1 MYSTLQQALKHNA
14 AGLDA
19 ELYYD
24 EAFRFCK
31 KWFKSA
37 LDEGLMIWRARNLH
51 KHNGNI
57 QECTPYLD
65 LRSDYFAA
73 VRYLDSNGF
82 TLPDKS
88 QIRSMRREGMQR
100 FIDKADDVRAASSI
114 LAHLKVNGKLLSKEE
129 KRSRQRAQRQQQRE
143 S

>member
-1 MYSTLQQALKHNA
+1 MGPLSKTMQKLNRLTYIAQHFATSRKGTIGQ
-14 AGLDA
+14 LDH
-19 ELYYD
+19 LT
-24 EAFRFCK
+24 F
-31 KWFKSA
+31 WP
-37 LDEGLMIWRARNLH
+37 
-51 KHNGNI
+51 
-57 QECTPYLD
+57 ECIPYLD

-82 TLPDKS
+82 NLPDKS

-100 FIDKADDVRAASSI
+100 YIDKADDARAASSI
-114 LAHLKVNGKLLSKEE
+114 LSHLKVNGKLLSKEE

>member
-1 MYSTLQQALKHNA
+1 MEATSQRHASLNVDY
-14 AGLDA
+14 
-19 ELYYD
+19 E
-24 EAFRFCK
+24 EAFKFCK

-57 QECTPYLD
+57 KECIPYLD
-65 LRSDYFAA
+65 LRRDYFDA

-82 TLPDKS
+82 NLPEKS

-100 FIDKADDVRAASSI
+100 YIDKADDARAANSI
-114 LAHLKVNGKLLSKEE
+114 LSHLKVNGKLLTQEE
-129 KRSRQRAQRQQQRE
+129 KQSRQRAQRQQQRE